1 MKKLVILIL
10 CSILFVGCNQGEE
23 AAEVVEQVDLVTEDD
38 AEAEVKKGP
47 DLGDKQMVYDFL
59 KGSYLNSL
67 AYEVTPEMLDI
78 NYMDVTGNGSDE
90 GVVTIS
96 GWNAAFVGIDSDKF
110 VLLGTTDLAKS
121 LNDVRLEDG
130 FIIFEVVY
138 SGTGTATT
146 MESIY
151 GFDGEAV
158 VSLGQITVEGY
169 EANGDIVITS
179 DRKGSY
185 TDFENTVSRKNEAT
199 GEYMTY
205 TSKNYSFDENN
216 FSYSVED
223 NFIFDVNN
231 NDMVLK
237 NVSVGDFYNGFTVS
251 HVEATDD
258 QMALDLRGNKNVEG
272 RLSVEYNEMY
282 EEDVIIFEV
291 DEPLIEV
298 SFIHEFKDDLEPET
312 YFVLLNFG
320 EGSYRINNIDEF
332 IGDEDVEA
340 IKSMGELVVQ
350 VEIKSLYQSA
360 YFRSEGYPRS
370 ATVNNIVSLSEDF
383 DFVGVDN
390 TVSIDQ
396 VEIGDV
402 FGNLTVSNIAF
413 DGRELIAAFDCNNLL
428 MGELYAFYDELND
441 EYAYYL
447 ESEDFEALT
456 DMNIEYTFNNGYTG
470 NITAASNRLSISSL
484 LSEEDAQLLNS
495 GERLEVWVEVNG
507 YYEWMLAESEGY
519 AEWLV
524 KEYGN

>member
-1 MKKLVILIL
+1 M

-185 TDFENTVSRKNEAT
+185 TDFENTVSRKT
-199 GEYMTY
+199 RPL
-205 TSKNYSFDENN
+205 
-216 FSYSVED
+216 
-223 NFIFDVNN
+223 VN
-231 NDMVLK
+231 
-237 NVSVGDFYNGFTVS
+237 T
-251 HVEATDD
+251 
-258 QMALDLRGNKNVEG
+258 
-272 RLSVEYNEMY
+272 
-282 EEDVIIFEV
+282 
-291 DEPLIEV
+291 
-298 SFIHEFKDDLEPET
+298 
-312 YFVLLNFG
+312 
-320 EGSYRINNIDEF
+320 
-332 IGDEDVEA
+332 
-340 IKSMGELVVQ
+340 
-350 VEIKSLYQSA
+350 
-360 YFRSEGYPRS
+360 
-370 ATVNNIVSLSEDF
+370 
-383 DFVGVDN
+383 
-390 TVSIDQ
+390 
-396 VEIGDV
+396 
-402 FGNLTVSNIAF
+402 
-413 DGRELIAAFDCNNLL
+413 
-428 MGELYAFYDELND
+428 
-441 EYAYYL
+441 
-447 ESEDFEALT
+447 
-456 DMNIEYTFNNGYTG
+456 
-470 NITAASNRLSISSL
+470 
-484 LSEEDAQLLNS
+484 
-495 GERLEVWVEVNG
+495 
-507 YYEWMLAESEGY
+507 
-519 AEWLV
+519 
-524 KEYGN
+524 